1 VGQTLTHHAEGIE
14 KDINW
19 LLFAEDAEI
28 PVYLYS
34 YSTRNESRVQ
44 EVLHRA
50 SRQLSHRTGLVR
62 LFKYPADFDA
72 DRDEQRDLIY
82 NLLRSQIVDDLVLN
96 ILFGNLATLD
106 IDLFLNGA
114 TMYGLLLSVLEII
127 ATKGFINIP
136 SLARDLGSAVHPST
150 LRPRLQHLVTSGMLE
165 TLLHSSMYRLTQR
178 ARVFLQI
185 CGFIAEDCQPT
196 PELVFILDRLQ
207 LGIRDIRPL
216 PVDLDQTFPIFEF
229 GLTSSK
235 RAALLIR
242 EIVAAKRCFGISV
255 SGGPYG
261 DDPQGLMDKFPD
273 RQTWIG
279 R

>member
-1 VGQTLTHHAEGIE
+1 MAQSVEHEFVTNCFIEIANNLSRSKLYGYREADRGGFDFACVLTRDRSRALVGQTLTHHAEGIE

-114 TMYGLLLSVLEII
+114 TMYGLLLSVLE
-127 ATKGFINIP
+127 NN
-136 SLARDLGSAVHPST
+136 RH
-150 LRPRLQHLVTSGMLE
+150 
-165 TLLHSSMYRLTQR
+165 
-178 ARVFLQI
+178 
-185 CGFIAEDCQPT
+185 
-196 PELVFILDRLQ
+196 
-207 LGIRDIRPL
+207 
-216 PVDLDQTFPIFEF
+216 
-229 GLTSSK
+229 
-235 RAALLIR
+235 
-242 EIVAAKRCFGISV
+242 
-255 SGGPYG
+255 
-261 DDPQGLMDKFPD
+261 
-273 RQTWIG
+273 
-279 R
+279 